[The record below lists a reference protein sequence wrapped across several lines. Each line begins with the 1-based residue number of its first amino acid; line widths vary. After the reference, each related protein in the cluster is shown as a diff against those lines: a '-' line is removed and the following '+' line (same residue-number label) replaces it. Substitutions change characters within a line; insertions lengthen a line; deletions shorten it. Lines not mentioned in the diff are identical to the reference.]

1 MVGRVAMRTISDT
14 AAEAGVSPDTLRYYE
29 RLGLLAAPDRT
40 PSGYRLY
47 EASTAERVR
56 LIKGAQRIGLRL
68 DAIKPLLDIL
78 DRGACPCGH
87 TRTLVEQRL
96 AEVDREARQLQGL
109 RGDLVRLLAG
119 LDDCP
124 QPPAGLCWC
133 RTELSKK
140 GGEA

>member
-1 MVGRVAMRTISDT
+1 MRTISDT
-14 AAEAGVSPDTLRYYE
+14 AAQAGVSADTLRYYE
-29 RLGLLAAPDRT
+29 RIGLLAAPDRT

-47 EASTAERVR
+47 DPSTPERVR

-68 DAIKPLLDIL
+68 DAIKNLLDIL

-87 TRTLVEQRL
+87 TRRLVEQRV
-96 AEVDREARQLQGL
+96 ADVDRELRDLQAL

-124 QPPAGLCWC
+124 EPPAGACWC
-133 RTELSKK
+133 ASELTKN
-140 GGEA
+140 GGEG